1 MDGSI
6 LLHIRPA
13 LGRVRKMYFPLVE
26 NLTIRGLTQA
36 VCEEF
41 PDVNH
46 LEVCNKGNLS
56 LLNILYL
63 MSLL

>member
-1 MDGSI
+1 M
-6 LLHIRPA
+6 LHIRTP
-13 LGRVRKMYFPLVE
+13 LGRVRKMHFLLVE
-26 NLTIRGLTQA
+26 NITIRGLTQA
-36 VCEEF
+36 AREEF